1 MGENSEKWI
10 ETVFNSENAWIL
22 VEAGAKVLD
31 PFTSLNLKFYIG
43 EELVKEVETIFKC
56 SILEGCEFCWTSD
69 HSSVVLGKGRQ
80 RKTLKTVYKGLLLWN
95 SSPILEERF
104 YSKVKVYPSFL
115 IAVKEHATFVKNFK
129 DLLIEERQGLY
140 RLLPDNELSAVLF
153 TQDLEV
159 RF

>member
-1 MGENSEKWI
+1 MEEKNNWI
-10 ETVFNSENAWIL
+10 ERVFSSDKAW
-22 VEAGAKVLD
+22 VEVESGDMVLN
-31 PFTSLNLKFYIG
+31 PFTTILLRFYDG
-43 EELVKEVETIFKC
+43 EELVKEAETIFKC
-56 SILEGCEFCWTSD
+56 DALEGCEFCWTND
-69 HSSVVLGKGRQ
+69 LSSVVLAIGRQ
-80 RKTLKTVYKGLLLWN
+80 RKTFRTEYKGLLLWN